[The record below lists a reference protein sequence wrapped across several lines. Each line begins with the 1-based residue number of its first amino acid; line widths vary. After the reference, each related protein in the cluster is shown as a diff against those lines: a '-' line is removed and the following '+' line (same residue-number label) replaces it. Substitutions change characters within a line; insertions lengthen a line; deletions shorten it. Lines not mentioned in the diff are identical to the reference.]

1 MDKEEKKPQSLTD
14 EQRQLIDADDDDMQ
28 SGGLSKD
35 DKIKYPANST
45 PVKPLTEAERQQYDE
60 EGAKMY
66 GFDDKGKPI
75 PGKVNTPVLNEND
88 MLVEKIKYAN
98 EPGSDV
104 KFTDDELKM
113 LKGAADAY
121 KGADE
126 YAKANAGPW
135 GSENQYDWL
144 LRQLSDSYQ
153 LKSKEEIDAERKRER
168 RNALIRSLGDGIG
181 ALSNLYFTTKGAPNV
196 EQGESMTSTG
206 EKAFEKRLKGWND
219 DRKNYI
225 DNVVKIMEAKR
236 RQQTAD
242 QEGKYSSKKAQ
253 AQIDYWANLFG
264 LKKDESDRDFNYKKD
279 QDKKEQERKDE
290 EEKRKQ
296 KESDER
302 IADRKRRTAIYG
314 SDVSN
319 KNQNRNAKT
328 AQGVRGSS
336 GNQGS
341 HTIDWYDDNGVHH
354 VDRAPGTQQR
364 GGNNQGGTVR
374 KKPQP
379 YGKKR

>member
-1 MDKEEKKPQSLTD
+1 MDKEEKKPQPLTN
-14 EQRQLIDADDDDMQ
+14 EQRQLIDADDEDMQ
-28 SGGLSKD
+28 SGKLSGN
-35 DKIKYPANST
+35 DKIKYPANPT
-45 PVKPLTEAERQQYDE
+45 PVKPLTEAERKQYDA

-104 KFTDDELKM
+104 KFTDEEMKM
-113 LKGAADAY
+113 LKGASDAY
-121 KGADE
+121 KGTDV
-126 YAKANAGPW
+126 YAKKNPGPW
-135 GSENQYDWL
+135 GDKEPLDWMME
-144 LRQLSDSYQ
+144 QMSDSYQ
-153 LKSKEEIDAERKRER
+153 LKSKEEIEAARKRER

-196 EQGESMTSTG
+196 KQGETMTGTG
-206 EKAFEKRLKGWND
+206 EKNFEKRLKEWND
-219 DRKNYI
+219 DRKEYLG
-225 DNVVKIMEAKR
+225 NVLKILEAKR
-236 RQQTAD
+236 LQQKTD
-242 QEGKYSSKKAQ
+242 QEGKYSGRKAQ

-264 LKKDESDRDFNYKKD
+264 LKKDESDRDFNYKKE

-290 EEKRKQ
+290 EEQRKQ

-364 GGNNQGGTVR
+364 GGTVR
-374 KKPQP
+374 KKPNP
-379 YGKKR
+379 MKSTKK